1 MNLYKHW
8 TNYWWIMW
16 RQMTIRLFSLQFSS
30 VSQSCP
36 TLCNPMH
43 CRMPGFPVHHQLLEL
58 TQTHFHWVG
67 DAIQP
72 FHPLSSPTPLAFNLS
87 QHRVFSNESV
97 LCIRWPS
104 IGASASTS
112 VLPVNI
118 QHWFPLGLIGLISL
132 KSKGFARV
140 FSNTTV
146 QKYQFFFSAQLSSV
160 LNCLYGP
167 TLTSIRDYW
176 KNHSFG

>member
-1 MNLYKHW
+1 METDDNQ
-8 TNYWWIMW
+8 IV
-16 RQMTIRLFSLQFSS
+16 FSS
-30 VSQSCP
+30 VQS
-36 TLCNPMH
+36 LSH
-43 CRMPGFPVHHQLLEL
+43 VQLFATPCTAECQAFLSITNSWSSL
-58 TQTHFHWVG
+58 KTHFHWVG

-104 IGASASTS
+104 IGASVSTS

-118 QHWFPLGLIGLISL
+118 QHWFPLGLIGLIFL
-132 KSKGFARV
+132 QSKGFARV
-140 FSNTTV
+140 FFNTTV

-160 LNCLYGP
+160 LNFLYGP

-176 KNHSFG
+176 KNHSFD